1 MIPLAQLPAVM
12 MTAALSL
19 APPAGDWI
27 PATVDADCSG
37 TDVHFSDLRHGFA
50 TCALDR
56 AMVTDDGGL
65 TWRVFPTQLQQSLVF
80 AFAATADVLY
90 AARKGLY
97 VSVDRGAHWDEIGDL
112 SASFGNVLDVHFKA
126 DRNLVAIQGGELKFS
141 DNGGSAWQSAYSAQF
156 PEAFDELDF
165 PPGELP
171 VDGVGYA
178 TGGTTSEM
186 GSVGSVL
193 RTDDGG
199 HHWTALAFTHGQ
211 ITAAD
216 FFNASSGV
224 VATLG
229 GDVYTTT
236 DGGMNW
242 TPAGA
247 MPDGAILMDLVHRDA
262 RHWIGVSL
270 QGCLYETF
278 DGGAVWKAP
287 YCDPGQRSLI
297 ALTLSG
303 GAAIAV
309 GNDGL
314 VLFENR
320 ILTDGFD

>member
-1 MIPLAQLPAVM
+1 MFPLAQLPTVM

-27 PATVDADCSG
+27 PASMDGDCSG
-37 TDVHFSDLRHGFA
+37 TDVHFSDLRRGFA

-65 TWRVFPTQLQQSLVF
+65 TWSVFPTQLQQSLVF
-80 AFAATADVLY
+80 AFAASADVLF

-97 VSVDRGAHWDEIGDL
+97 VSIDRGAHWDEIGGL
-112 SASFGNVLDVHFKA
+112 SANFGSVFDVHFKA
-126 DRNLVAIQGGELKFS
+126 DRNLVAIQGGELRFS
-141 DNGGSAWQSAYSAQF
+141 DNGGAAWQSAYSAQF

-165 PPGELP
+165 PPRQLP
-171 VDGVGYA
+171 ADGIGYA
-178 TGGTTSEM
+178 TGGTTNEA

-216 FFNASSGV
+216 FFDASSGV
-224 VATLG
+224 VATLSG
-229 GDVYTTT
+229 HVYTTA

-247 MPDGAILMDLVHRDA
+247 MPDDAILMDLVHRHPM
-262 RHWIGVSL
+262 HWIGVSL

-278 DGGAVWKAP
+278 DGGTSWNAS
-287 YCDPGQRSLI
+287 YCDPGQRGLI

-303 GAAIAV
+303 GAAVAV

-314 VLFENR
+314 ALFENR
-320 ILTDGFD
+320 IFASGFD